1 MPRRHSLRPFLRALA
16 LLCILPGLAW
26 AEAPTTEFTLAN
38 GLKVV
43 VREDHRAPVLVVQ
56 VWYRVGSSYEQEG
69 ATGLSHALEHMMFQ
83 GTDKVPGG
91 EFSRIVS
98 LYGGEDNAFTT
109 DDFTSYYQLYTADKL
124 PLAFEL
130 EADRMRGL
138 VLKPEAFAQEIRV
151 VMEERRLRT
160 DDDPQAVAGER
171 FLALAYLTSASRTP
185 TIGWMRDLETLKL
198 DDLKRWYETWYAPNN
213 ATLVVAGD
221 VDPAVVKAQ
230 AEHYFAPL
238 AARELPPVKLPR
250 ELPEPGDR
258 FMTLTLPAK
267 VPALYLS
274 YNVPSLNTAPAGD
287 AEALR
292 MLAGVLD
299 EGFSSR
305 LETRLVREQQVAA
318 AVSSSYDAFARGD
331 SLFSLRAV
339 PAPGRTLAELQAALT
354 AEVEKLKTEAID
366 PDELKRVYAGLVSSD
381 VFVRDSVMEQ
391 ANRIGMLESIGQS
404 WRLIDTWPLAL
415 QKVTPEQLRATAA
428 KYLAPSRRAVLHLVP
443 GKLDTGEVA
452 AVGKKG
458 SK

>member
-1 MPRRHSLRPFLRALA
+1 MPRRLSLRPLLRTLA
-16 LLCILPGLAW
+16 LLCALPGLAS
-26 AEAPTTEFTLAN
+26 AATTEFSLAN

-43 VREDHRAPVLVVQ
+43 VHEDHRAPVLVVQ
-56 VWYRVGSSYEQEG
+56 VWYRVGSSYEPEG
-69 ATGLSHALEHMMFQ
+69 LTGLSHALEHMMFQ
-83 GTDKVPGG
+83 GTAKVPVG
-91 EFSRIVS
+91 EFSRLVS
-98 LYGGEDNAFTT
+98 LYGGQDNAFTT
-109 DDFTSYYQLYTADKL
+109 DDFTSYYQVYTADKL

-138 VLKPEAFAQEIRV
+138 VLRPESFAQEIRV

-160 DDDPQAVAGER
+160 DDDPQALAGER
-171 FLALAYLTSASRTP
+171 FLALAHLTSPSRVP

-221 VDPAVVKAQ
+221 VDPEVVKAQ
-230 AEHYFAPL
+230 AERFFGPL
-238 AARELPPVKLPR
+238 AARELPAVKPPR

-258 FMTLTLPAK
+258 FLTLTLPAK

-318 AVSSSYDAFARGD
+318 AVSSGYDAFARGD

-339 PAPGRTLAELQAALT
+339 PAPGRTLQELQAAIT
-354 AEVEKLKTEAID
+354 AEIEKLKTDAIE
-366 PDELKRVYAGLVSSD
+366 PDELKRVYAGLVSGD

-391 ANRIGMLESIGQS
+391 ANRIGTLESIGQS
-404 WRLIDTWPLAL
+404 WRLIEAWPQSLR
-415 QKVTPEQLRATAA
+415 QVTPEQLQAA
-428 KYLAPSRRAVLHLVP
+428 AGKYLVPARRAVLHLVP
-443 GKLDTGEVA
+443 GALATGEDA
-452 AVGKKG
+452 TAGKKG